1 MGKKS
6 KGFSE
11 LLRLQKISNHQENP
25 LASLEKK
32 VKKEIP
38 SLDEFVVNPPGQAK
52 MSEVLEDF
60 VEPYREFV
68 TTKKTTIRMLHL
80 AKIAWNIAL
89 SPKAEQQERIDQ
101 FFGSISDDVF
111 QGELK
116 IKAEAQDFI
125 QELVVRKNRYFSQ
138 YKRMIVDFELKDVGD
153 GYYLSV
159 ASTLDE
165 DELLESGLDFPPVS
179 G

>member
-11 LLRLQKISNHQENP
+11 LLRLQKISKHKENP

-38 SLDEFVVNPPGQAK
+38 SLDVFVVNPPGHAK
-52 MSEVLEDF
+52 MWEVLEDF
-60 VEPYREFV
+60 VEPYRELL
-68 TTKKTTIRMLHL
+68 TTKKTARKMFNL

-89 SPKAEQQERIDQ
+89 YPEAEQQERIDQ
-101 FFGSISDDVF
+101 FLGSISDDVF

-116 IKAEAQDFI
+116 MKADVQDFI

-138 YKRMIVDFELKDVGD
+138 YKRMIVDFELKDVGN

-159 ASTLDE
+159 ASTLDGE
-165 DELLESGLDFPPVS
+165 ELSE
-179 G
+179 